1 MFHGAVVSW
10 RPRTHCN
17 AGTPWAGLPAW
28 CRPQHV
34 ATDAQQQRRDGPSN
48 PIQLS
53 QHRVPP
59 PHPVPPGPALAS
71 SAHAQPGAAAD
82 GVPCPQ
88 DAAGG
93 SRGRRAMPAGR
104 SRGQPRTACH
114 DRRTQP
120 GAAADGVPCPQD
132 AAGGSRG
139 RRAMPAG
146 RSRRQA
152 SHKLTHTG
160 REVAAPPAPPRP
172 TSRPRRPAGRRLVHP
187 GAARLVG
194 AGQSGGIEDPAW
206 LCSQA
211 SVRGASA
218 HCHSQ
223 RESCAKYSNAHR
235 ISPAAACPLLATPR
249 RKACHTPAHAGGR
262 EKHRYTHRCRR
273 SSRAPARQ
281 NGSCR
286 EARPALCQRHQQLKW
301 PEAPPPP
308 RAAAARPR
316 QRRLRRRLPRCM
328 NHMARTRCCSRCSRC
343 PRRQP
348 PPPAGPGPGGRRSCR
363 RRPPPLAR

>member
-1 MFHGAVVSW
+1 MTCPGGSVHGTVATQAAKSSQQCLYAMRMLNDWPLTCEKGNMPMFHGAVVSW

-114 DRRTQP
+114 ARRTQP

-132 AAGGSRG
+132 AA
-139 RRAMPAG
+139 AG
-146 RSRRQA
+146 RPLTSSRIRG
-152 SHKLTHTG
+152 G
-160 REVAAPPAPPRP
+160 RWPPRP
-172 TSRPRRPAGRRLVHP
+172 PRHARPAGHADRLGGDWCTQGLP
-187 GAARLVG
+187 GWWG
-194 AGQSGGIEDPAW
+194 
-206 LCSQA
+206 
-211 SVRGASA
+211 RG
-218 HCHSQ
+218 
-223 RESCAKYSNAHR
+223 K
-235 ISPAAACPLLATPR
+235 
-249 RKACHTPAHAGGR
+249 AGG
-262 EKHRYTHRCRR
+262 
-273 SSRAPARQ
+273 
-281 NGSCR
+281 
-286 EARPALCQRHQQLKW
+286 
-301 PEAPPPP
+301 
-308 RAAAARPR
+308 
-316 QRRLRRRLPRCM
+316 
-328 NHMARTRCCSRCSRC
+328 
-343 PRRQP
+343 
-348 PPPAGPGPGGRRSCR
+348 
-363 RRPPPLAR
+363 